1 MGVGTMD
8 AERLEAYAARAAP
21 GFGKAAV
28 PILAVAVLL
37 TLVLAGA
44 LVTDPPEFNT
54 DLDLFA
60 PQSDAI
66 DAHDRI
72 HEHFP
77 SERRPMFV
85 HVVADDGSNVLSL
98 DHLKA
103 MKEDQDSLVASASAS
118 HVVAWATAV
127 TALDVALEEQTN
139 GTTLA
144 DVDDWATL
152 LDLVLE
158 EGTTC
163 SLNQEDALLAAATFA
178 SSAMLHSD
186 LDIGPVCAWLSDGA
200 GVPVPTTSSTLW
212 VLDINPDLPISER
225 EAVQDALR
233 STLAEISEGS
243 SLTYSAVSLDL
254 ISNDIDDAT
263 FDGLTMLI
271 GLALLVVV
279 VVLAFAFR
287 SVTAVGFPL
296 AGLSVA
302 LIWTYGVLNLFGAKF
317 TALEVAVAPLVL
329 GLGIDYSIHLQRVY
343 LSIREDHESPAEAW
357 LIACGKLSTPLLL
370 AVVTTVAAFL
380 ANAVSPLPPIATFG
394 VALALGVVCAFL
406 ASTLVVGALH
416 VVVDA
421 RGKRS
426 SAVVLRMPRFSER
439 LVDVQHGQRLT
450 ILIVAVLV
458 SLSSLV
464 GALSLETEF
473 DLADFLDDDL
483 PVMQVRADIDTSY
496 EAAGWKVVY
505 LLMEPV
511 DDASAIPIDSRMVDE
526 LRFLH
531 NDLKS
536 DSAVVGTDGALRAPS
551 YDGPYTVLRDAM
563 LEDAG
568 FGGRHGLE
576 LYNGEVYAIDD
587 AAGQDF
593 APAFIDLAGNAS
605 VADPLTGRTW
615 ADRVEATVALEG
627 GAVTHL
633 RNEVR
638 VEASTS
644 AESRRVVLGFNE
656 LVDGPD
662 GSSGLNDDFE
672 DHAVVYVTGDLV
684 VLETVL
690 ENLSVSQLKSTAISL
705 GVSFLVLLLL
715 TRRLV
720 PALVVLSPVAFST
733 LWVVG
738 SMVLLGLK
746 WNVLT
751 VMVTALTLGIGID
764 FSIHM
769 WQRMEVERERLGDRR
784 SAMRST
790 MSTTGVALVMS
801 AATTSLGFLVLLAS
815 PMPLIRDFGLI
826 TAVTVGFS
834 LLLSLVLLPVLAD
847 LADEATGRN
856 AQD

>member
-1 MGVGTMD
+1 
-8 AERLEAYAARAAP
+8 
-21 GFGKAAV
+21 
-28 PILAVAVLL
+28 
-37 TLVLAGA
+37 
-44 LVTDPPEFNT
+44 
-54 DLDLFA
+54 
-60 PQSDAI
+60 
-66 DAHDRI
+66 
-72 HEHFP
+72 
-77 SERRPMFV
+77 
-85 HVVADDGSNVLSL
+85 
-98 DHLKA
+98 
-103 MKEDQDSLVASASAS
+103 
-118 HVVAWATAV
+118 
-127 TALDVALEEQTN
+127 
-139 GTTLA
+139 
-144 DVDDWATL
+144 
-152 LDLVLE
+152 
-158 EGTTC
+158 
-163 SLNQEDALLAAATFA
+163 
-178 SSAMLHSD
+178 
-186 LDIGPVCAWLSDGA
+186 
-200 GVPVPTTSSTLW
+200 
-212 VLDINPDLPISER
+212 
-225 EAVQDALR
+225 
-233 STLAEISEGS
+233 
-243 SLTYSAVSLDL
+243 
-254 ISNDIDDAT
+254 
-263 FDGLTMLI
+263 
-271 GLALLVVV
+271 
-279 VVLAFAFR
+279 
-287 SVTAVGFPL
+287 
-296 AGLSVA
+296 
-302 LIWTYGVLNLFGAKF
+302 
-317 TALEVAVAPLVL
+317 
-329 GLGIDYSIHLQRVY
+329 
-343 LSIREDHESPAEAW
+343 
-357 LIACGKLSTPLLL
+357 
-370 AVVTTVAAFL
+370 
-380 ANAVSPLPPIATFG
+380 
-394 VALALGVVCAFL
+394 
-406 ASTLVVGALH
+406 
-416 VVVDA
+416 
-421 RGKRS
+421 
-426 SAVVLRMPRFSER
+426 
-439 LVDVQHGQRLT
+439 
-450 ILIVAVLV
+450 
-458 SLSSLV
+458 
-464 GALSLETEF
+464 
-473 DLADFLDDDL
+473 
-483 PVMQVRADIDTSY
+483 
-496 EAAGWKVVY
+496 
-505 LLMEPV
+505 
-511 DDASAIPIDSRMVDE
+511 
-526 LRFLH
+526 
-531 NDLKS
+531 
-536 DSAVVGTDGALRAPS
+536 
-551 YDGPYTVLRDAM
+551 
-563 LEDAG
+563 
-568 FGGRHGLE
+568 

>member
-1 MGVGTMD
+1 MD
-8 AERLEAYAARAAP
+8 ADRLEAIAARAAG
-21 GFGKAAV
+21 GFGRAAL
-28 PILAVAVLL
+28 PILIVTALL
-37 TLVLAGA
+37 TLGLLAA
-44 LVTDPPEFNT
+44 LVANPPEFNT

-60 PQSDAI
+60 PESDAI
-66 DAHDRI
+66 DAHQRI

-103 MKEDQDSLVASASAS
+103 MQADQGLLMAEEGGGE
-118 HVVAWATAV
+118 VVAWATAITAIEV
-127 TALDVALEEQTN
+127 ALNEQANGTALAGVE
-139 GTTLA
+139 
-144 DVDDWATL
+144 DWATL
-152 LDLVLE
+152 LDLVLD

-163 SLNQEDALLAAATFA
+163 SLNQEDALLASATFA
-178 SSAMLHSD
+178 SSAMLHHD
-186 LDIGPVCAWLSDGA
+186 LDIEPVCSWLNDGT
-200 GVPVPTTSSTLW
+200 GSPVPTASSTLW

-225 EAVQDALR
+225 EAIQDSLR
-233 STLAEISEGS
+233 SDLLEISKDS
-243 SLTYSAVSLDL
+243 PLSYSVVSLDL
-254 ISNDIDDAT
+254 ISNDIDVAT

-279 VVLAFAFR
+279 VVLAIAFR

-343 LSIREDHESPAEAW
+343 LSIREDHETPAEAW
-357 LIACGKLSTPLLL
+357 LLACGKLSTPLLL

-394 VALALGVVCAFL
+394 VALALGVVCAFV
-406 ASTLVVGALH
+406 ASTFVVGALH
-416 VVVDA
+416 VLVDA
-421 RGKRS
+421 RGKPS
-426 SAVVLRMPRFSER
+426 SAVVLRMPAFSQR
-439 LVDVQHGQRLT
+439 LVEVQHGQRLI
-450 ILIVAVLV
+450 ILLVAVLV

-483 PVMQVRADIDTSY
+483 PVMEVRSELDASY
-496 EAAGWKVVY
+496 DAAGWKVIY
-505 LLMEPV
+505 ILMEPV
-511 DDASAIPIDSRMVDE
+511 DGESTIPLDSWMIDE

-536 DSAVVGTDGALRAPS
+536 DNNVVGTDGTLRAPS
-551 YDGPYTVLRDAM
+551 YDGPYVVLRDAM
-563 LEDAG
+563 LENG
-568 FGGRHGLE
+568 SFGAVHGLE

-587 AAGQDF
+587 APGQNF
-593 APAFIDLAGNAS
+593 ASAFFDLGQNDS
-605 VADPLTGRTW
+605 VADPLSGRTW
-615 ADRVEATVALEG
+615 AERVEATVALEG
-627 GAVTHL
+627 GVITHF

-644 AESRRVVLGFNE
+644 AESRRVVLAFNE
-656 LVDGPD
+656 LVNGPD
-662 GSSGLNDDFE
+662 GTSGLNHEFE
-672 DHAVVYVTGDLV
+672 EHAVVHVTGDLV

-690 ENLSVSQLKSTAISL
+690 ENLSVSQLKSTSISL

-769 WQRMEVERERLGDRR
+769 WQRMEVERERLNDRR
-784 SAMRST
+784 AAMVSA

-801 AATTSLGFLVLLAS
+801 AATTSLGFLVLLTS

-847 LADEATGRN
+847 LADEARGR
-856 AQD
+856 QG